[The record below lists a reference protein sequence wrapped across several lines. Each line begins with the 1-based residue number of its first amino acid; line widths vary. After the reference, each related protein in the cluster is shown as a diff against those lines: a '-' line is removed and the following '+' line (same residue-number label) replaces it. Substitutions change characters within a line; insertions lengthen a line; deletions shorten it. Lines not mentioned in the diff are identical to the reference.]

1 MLYVVMVD
9 VNQEPPD
16 QVAEP
21 PATVLY
27 VPPGLDHAVCQKG
40 KCQRGVAGDYCGQDS
55 DCLSNQCVFALLVG
69 NT

>member
-40 KCQRGVAGDYCGQDS
+40 KCQRGVAGDYC
-55 DCLSNQCVFALLVG
+55 LSNQCVFALLVG